1 MRKSD
6 HNLLVNAA
14 SLLICGLL
22 AGVVVAAAAFPAV
35 ALSGLA
41 TKAGSEAFGQLPDEL
56 TVKTSPQI
64 SYLYAS
70 DNKTLIATMYDENR
84 RDLPLAEIPKVMQD
98 AIIAAEDQKFYEHNG
113 VDVMGIA
120 RAFINNKAA
129 GEVEQGAS
137 TLTMQFVRLSISY
150 SANTAQEVVDATE
163 DTTKRKVR
171 EMRYALAIEQKM
183 GKEKIL
189 EGYLNTAYFGNRAY
203 GIFAAASVYFGK
215 EPKDLTAAEAAFLAA
230 LVKFPGDFNVETGK
244 GKQEAIG
251 RRDYVLDEMVQ
262 TGALTPDAAAKSKAE
277 ELKITGKI
285 TPNGCVQA
293 VNNSW
298 GFFCDFFQRW
308 WNEQEQFG
316 ATTFDRERALK
327 SGGFRIQTS
336 LDVQT
341 QNAMRASIT
350 SALSSKNKRTGSDWK
365 WKSDAVMLAAIEPG
379 TGRVR
384 GLATN
389 RNFKID
395 SKTKPQNGPASNP
408 ALAHKGYKGSYPNTT
423 NPLMSGGPDIAG
435 YQAGSVMKIFT
446 LVAALEA
453 GFPLATPIQTTAP
466 YVSHMKID
474 GDPNCGGYWCP
485 NNSGNKDWGQQNM
498 WTGFGHSVNTYF
510 VPLFEMVGGAKVID
524 VAKRLGLTFYDN
536 PNQKIDDFY
545 HSQHPDD
552 WGPFT
557 LGASDQTPL
566 QIANAFATLA
576 ADGKYCAPIPVES
589 ITNSKGEKLEIGS
602 QTNCK
607 QGVSTDVARA
617 AIDAARCPVGD
628 SSLYGRCDGATTA
641 GDSNDIIKHPIAGKT
656 GTTDNSKSVTLTI
669 TTKQLA
675 MSGFFTDPDWAQV
688 STHKM
693 SHNIINPA
701 VQNAMRDAMKG
712 KESIQFRKP
721 SSNKL
726 VTGNLIN
733 IPPVTCKPIPEAKSI
748 LRGAGFDVSVATKE
762 IASPCPK
769 GTAAGT
775 GPTGKT
781 VRGAI
786 VIINVS
792 DGKGVA
798 PSTPPGPGNGGP
810 GGNGG
815 GNNHRGPI
823 IPPPANLVTG
833 LRKLL
838 E

>member
-1 MRKSD
+1 MRKRD

-84 RDLPLAEIPKVMQD
+84 RDLALAEIPQVMQK

-129 GEVEQGAS
+129 GEVQQGAS

-183 GKEKIL
+183 GKDKIL

-203 GIFAAASVYFGK
+203 GVYAAASVYFGK
-215 EPKDLTAAEAAFLAA
+215 EPKDLTASEAAFLAA
-230 LVKFPGDFNVETGK
+230 LVKFPGDFNVETGV
-244 GKQEAIG
+244 GKQEAMG

-262 TGALTPDAAAKSKAE
+262 TGALTAEEAAKGKAE
-277 ELKITGKI
+277 ELKIVGKI

-293 VNNSW
+293 TSNA

-316 ATTFDRERALK
+316 ATTYDRERALK

-336 LDVQT
+336 FDLQT
-341 QNAMRASIT
+341 QNAMRTSINN
-350 SALSSKNKRTGSDWK
+350 ALKGWK
-365 WKSDAVMLAAIEPG
+365 WKSDALMQAAIEPG

-395 SKTKPQNGPASNP
+395 SKTKPQNGLASNP
-408 ALAHKGYKGSYPNTT
+408 ALASKGIRGSYPNTT
-423 NPLMSGGPDIAG
+423 NPLMTGGPDIAG
-435 YQAGSVMKIFT
+435 YQAGSVMKLFT
-446 LVAALEA
+446 MVAAIEK
-453 GFPLATPIQTTAP
+453 GYPLATTINTTAP
-466 YVSHMKID
+466 YVSHMRID
-474 GDPNCGGYWCP
+474 GDPNCGGFWCP
-485 NNSGNKDWGQQNM
+485 NNSGNKNWGPQNM
-498 WTGFGHSVNTYF
+498 WTGFGNSVNTFF

-576 ADGKYCAPIPVES
+576 ADGKYCKPIPVES

-602 QTNCK
+602 QTECTQNIA
-607 QGVSTDVARA
+607 VDVARA

-628 SSLYGRCDGATTA
+628 QSLYGRCNGTTA
-641 GDSNDIIKHPIAGKT
+641 RASRDIIGKPIAGKT

-675 MSGFFTDPDWAQV
+675 ISGFFTDPDWAQV

-693 SHNIINPA
+693 SHDVVNPS
-701 VQNAMRDAMKG
+701 VQNAMKGAMKG
-712 KESIQFRKP
+712 KAGIQFSKP
-721 SSNKL
+721 GSNKL
-726 VTGNLIN
+726 VTGNQVS
-733 IPPVTCKPIPEAKSI
+733 IPVVTCKPIPEAKSI
-748 LRGAGFDVSVATKE
+748 LSRAGFDVDTAKQEVD
-762 IASPCPK
+762 SPCPK

-775 GPTGKT
+775 NPTGKT
-781 VRGAI
+781 IKNGVV
-786 VIINVS
+786 VIEISN
-792 DGKGVA
+792 GKGA
-798 PSTPPGPGNGGP
+798 TPPPGGGP
-810 GGNGG
+810 GGGGPGGGGPGGGGGG
-815 GNNHRGPI
+815 GNGNHNGPI
-823 IPPPANLVTG
+823 IPPPANLAAQ
-833 LRKLL
+833 LRKQ